1 MSSSSASRMEYLRAG
16 AVSSTV
22 PTRFRLNV
30 SPPTLLGLVGGGLAL
45 VLLLGLPE
53 PWNISLPLYLV
64 LFFWTLLQPRVA
76 LYLLPIAIPWGSLQY
91 IDVGELRLNSADLL
105 VVFLALGWLLSFT
118 LPWVKFRGRVS
129 AVSNDARGP
138 TDREISNVPSYLVVA
153 MLALLGI
160 MFLSM
165 IVATSVSTSLKEISK
180 WSEFLVLILLGAQ
193 YIRTRRQIWIIVV
206 LICLAGITQAV
217 YGYYQEFFNLGP
229 ANFIRDASL
238 RVYGTFDQP
247 NPYAGYINIPLSIA
261 LALALLG
268 RGWKTRIL
276 SGLAALLLG
285 VAEFL
290 SQSKGGYSAIA
301 VALLFIVVVGM
312 LRFRPVMGLLGI
324 GTLGFLGAAF
334 AGWVPAKLYTP
345 VLEKIGVINI
355 SFTAPSSQD
364 YANAERLAHWIAGLR
379 MFFDHPFLGVGIGN
393 YPNAYPQYYITI
405 FVNSLGH
412 AHNYYINIA
421 AETGFIGLVVYLFFL
436 GAIFVAGGS
445 AYRGINR
452 KYVQERISHKIEAPL
467 GTLNKLYALLG
478 NSVGFD
484 VRTALTNDRALALG
498 LLAALLSVCVHN
510 LVDDLYVHSMTNLIA
525 LLIIALIRLERVT
538 PEVGSNTE

>member
-1 MSSSSASRMEYLRAG
+1 
-16 AVSSTV
+16 
-22 PTRFRLNV
+22 
-30 SPPTLLGLVGGGLAL
+30 
-45 VLLLGLPE
+45 
-53 PWNISLPLYLV
+53 
-64 LFFWTLLQPRVA
+64 
-76 LYLLPIAIPWGSLQY
+76 
-91 IDVGELRLNSADLL
+91 
-105 VVFLALGWLLSFT
+105 LSFT
-118 LPWVKFRGRVS
+118 LPWVKFREKVS

-138 TDREISNVPSYLVVA
+138 TDREISNVPSYLVGA
-153 MLALLGI
+153 MLALLGV

-165 IVATSVSTSLKEISK
+165 IVATSMSTSLKEISK
-180 WSEFLVLILLGAQ
+180 WLEFLVLILLGAQ

-206 LICLAGITQAV
+206 LICLTGITQAV
-217 YGYYQEFFNLGP
+217 FGYYQEFFNLGP
-229 ANFIRDASL
+229 TNFIRDASL
-238 RVYGTFDQP
+238 RVYGTFEQP

-268 RGWKTRIL
+268 RGRKIRIL
-276 SGLAALLLG
+276 SGLAAFLLG
-285 VAEFL
+285 VAELL
-290 SQSKGGYSAIA
+290 SQSKGGYAALA

-324 GTLGFLGAAF
+324 GALGFLEAVF

-421 AETGFIGLVVYLFFL
+421 AETGFIGLAVYLFFL

-452 KYVQERISHKIEAPL
+452 KYIQERIAHKSEARL
-467 GTLNKLYALLG
+467 GTLNKLYALVG

-484 VRTALTNDRALALG
+484 VRTILTNDRALAIG
-498 LLAALLSVCVHN
+498 LLAALLSVCTHN
-510 LVDDLYVHSMTNLIA
+510 LVDDLYVHSITNLIA

-538 PEVGSNTE
+538 PEVGDNTQ